1 MQTILHLD
9 MILEMGVMPLI
20 TKATRIT
27 DHTATLID
35 HIYTNLLE
43 KIINA
48 AICTT
53 DITDHL
59 PVFCTIANKLPEID
73 RIQYSRDFSNLN
85 KDMFLNDIKNINF
98 SNLISEEGVNVNM
111 NNIIDMLQD
120 ITVKHAPVCRLSNKK
135 RKRKNKTMDNKRYIS
150 LHKTQTKT
158 V

>member
-20 TKATRIT
+20 TKPTSIT

-35 HIYTNLLE
+35 HIYTNLPE

-48 AICTT
+48 AICTA

-73 RIQYSRDFSNLN
+73 RIQYSRDFSNFN